1 MSDKEFNIEQ
11 IHKMKKLFIITYAAL
26 LMCACGPINEPVITS
41 GDLKISINRSMDFK
55 IESTAAGTN
64 DIFSNFASTDGV
76 IADEA
81 TISTWKLKDW
91 KEQKGAEGKTFTLH
105 GSWEKDGYNIEKV
118 LTIQVLDKFKDMVF
132 INSSY
137 VSHSNKILTVRAL
150 ESNKVN
156 IATKDSLWSF
166 QPTCPGCEN
175 WTVLVEGGF
184 YHKNVLDT
192 SDCAVIPMVTLWRN
206 DANLSI
212 GLVEP
217 ETKPIAI
224 PVKRIRYRDHA
235 TMYLL
240 QEFEEPVLLQKGDT
254 LNTWKQFISVGKGDF
269 TGPFKQYARYMKEH
283 AGREFS
289 IVQDTPD
296 SL

>member
-1 MSDKEFNIEQ
+1 MSDLTFNIEQ
-11 IHKMKKLFIITYAAL
+11 TYTMKKFFLLTYAAL

-41 GDLKISINRSMDFK
+41 GDLKVSINRSLDFK
-55 IESTAAGTN
+55 IESTAAGSKE
-64 DIFSNFASTDGV
+64 IFPDFASTDCI

-91 KEQKGAEGKTFTLH
+91 NEQKTSDGKRFNLH
-105 GSWEKDGYNIEKV
+105 GTWEKDGYNIEKV
-118 LTIQVLDKFKDMVF
+118 LTIQVADDFKNMIF

-137 VSHSNKILTVRAL
+137 VNHSDKILTVRAL

-156 IATKDSLWSF
+156 FSVKDSLWSF
-166 QPTCPGCEN
+166 QPASSCGDGD
-175 WTVLVEGGF
+175 WVLPVEGGF
-184 YHKNVLDT
+184 YQKNVLDT
-192 SDCAVIPMVTLWRN
+192 NKYAATPMVTLWRK
-206 DANLSI
+206 DANISI

-217 ETKPIAI
+217 EFKPVAI

-235 TMYLL
+235 TMFVL

-269 TGPFKQYARYMKEH
+269 NGPLSQYTEYMK
-283 AGREFS
+283 
-289 IVQDTPD
+289 T
-296 SL
+296 L